1 ENRRSGRASRKCLL
15 AVRRWRER
23 RNSPLFGDYA
33 AAFRRKPDQPA
44 FDLTK
49 GISRLT
55 VGLGMVDK
63 AAAVLGSQPTADP
76 SPGIAGRAGL
86 SWVRPRMRLAPPA
99 VFRPAV
105 FRLTLDPAR
114 GSLAAQCK
122 RGALSILVRSVEGI
136 RTRIVSLS
144 RDTCSTTSLP
154 AGPLAHTRRQNEA
167 RLDTGSSRTARMR
180 SPGRNPVLPAGPRS
194 DSPATTIESSTSV
207 A

>member
-1 ENRRSGRASRKCLL
+1 CLL

-86 SWVRPRMRLAPPA
+86 SWVRPRMRLGPA
-99 VFRPAV
+99 VFRPPV
-105 FRLTLDPAR
+105 FRPPVFRPPVFRPALDPAR

-122 RGALSILVRSVEGI
+122 RGALSILVRSVEG
-136 RTRIVSLS
+136 
-144 RDTCSTTSLP
+144 
-154 AGPLAHTRRQNEA
+154 
-167 RLDTGSSRTARMR
+167 
-180 SPGRNPVLPAGPRS
+180 
-194 DSPATTIESSTSV
+194 
-207 A
+207 